1 MQFGAELDPN
11 LITMLAA
18 LGVGFTGMVMAR
30 YSHHHQNA
38 LTIILSGIL
47 MLVPGSVG
55 LRGVTALLQQNTVSG
70 VQFGFSM
77 LLIALSIAIG
87 LLVARMAANTPVRRV
102 HTPQNLAH
110 DYSRLKE
117 MPPI

>member
-1 MQFGAELDPN
+1 
-11 LITMLAA
+11 MLSA

-55 LRGVTALLQQNTVSG
+55 LRGINALLESDTVSG

-87 LLVARMAANTPVRRV
+87 LLVARFAANAPVSRRY
-102 HTPQNLAH
+102 HSPQTIAGH
-110 DYSRLKE
+110 SSYSRLRE

>member
-1 MQFGAELDPN
+1 VDPN
-11 LITMLAA
+11 LLTMLCA
-18 LGVGFTGMVMAR
+18 LAVGLVGTVLAR
-30 YSHHHQNA
+30 YLNQNA

-87 LLVARMAANTPVRRV
+87 LLVARLAAQTPVLQ
-102 HTPQNLAH
+102 P
-110 DYSRLKE
+110 RLRGPSAAEARKSLVRLGD